1 MSITDDDGLR
11 ALLDA
16 DTIAVVGCST
26 TEGKPAHDV
35 PKYLQEHGY
44 RIVPINP
51 FADEIL
57 GERAYDS
64 LAAVE
69 EEIDLVDVFRPSE
82 ETPGVV
88 EDAIARHEERGDA
101 GAVWL
106 QLGIESDEATRMA
119 EEAGLEFVQDRC
131 TKIEHE
137 RLAATADE

>member
-1 MSITDDDGLR
+1 MPSTEDDRLR
-11 ALLDA
+11 ELLDV

-35 PKYLQEHGY
+35 PQFLQAHGY
-44 RIVPINP
+44 RIIPVNP

-57 GERAYDS
+57 GEKAYDS
-64 LAAVE
+64 LADVD

-88 EDAIARHEERGDA
+88 EDVVARHEDRGDA

-106 QLGIESDEATRMA
+106 QLDIESDEARAIA
-119 EEAGLEFVQDRC
+119 EEAGLAFVQDRC
-131 TKIEHE
+131 TNIEYE
-137 RLAATADE
+137 RLVA

>member
-1 MSITDDDGLR
+1 MPITDDDGLR

-16 DTIAVVGCST
+16 ETIAVVGCST
-26 TEGKPAHDV
+26 TEGKAAHDV
-35 PKYLQEHGY
+35 PNYLQEHGY

-51 FADEIL
+51 YADEIL

-64 LAAVE
+64 LADVE

-82 ETPGVV
+82 KTPGVV
-88 EDAIARHEERGDA
+88 EDVIARHEARGDA

-106 QLGIESDEATRMA
+106 QLGIESDDAAALA

-131 TKIEHE
+131 IKIEHD
-137 RLAATADE
+137 RLVV